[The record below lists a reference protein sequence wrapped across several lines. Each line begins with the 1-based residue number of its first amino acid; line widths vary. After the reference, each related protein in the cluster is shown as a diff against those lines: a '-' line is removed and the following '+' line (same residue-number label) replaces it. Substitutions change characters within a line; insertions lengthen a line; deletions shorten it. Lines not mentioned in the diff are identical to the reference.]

1 MDFNP
6 EAEYEV
12 IRESVSHKLDISL
25 VKPTKKVWRESTK
38 NKDLTSPFWI
48 GDSLIYI
55 NEGHNDM
62 VELVYVNPNDLDI
75 IKYIIKL
82 LILNTMVVT
91 KKFL

>member
-12 IRESVSHKLDISL
+12 IRESVSHKLYTSL
-25 VKPTKKVWRESTK
+25 INPSNKVWRESTQ
-38 NKDLTSPFWI
+38 NKDLTSPFHI

-62 VELVYVNPNDLDI
+62 VELVYVKTNDLDI
-75 IKYIIKL
+75 IK
-82 LILNTMVVT
+82 
-91 KKFL
+91 